1 MSTLLSR
8 EFVRHFE
15 ASRAQVWEALA
26 DTARYNEFSGLPK
39 HDIREEPQ
47 TDGSVRFYATARIG
61 IVTLDWEDIPQ
72 EWSAGNWFRHRRL
85 FLKGPLKQLNVHV
98 RFEDGPKGD
107 GCTVHYRTDIEPR
120 NLIGGILARNVIFPV
135 NERNFSRTGDMVEIW
150 AKEQI
155 ETPYPTEPLELDE
168 AHSQRLENALARL
181 DASRYG
187 HGLGRQLADWL
198 LSAQEIDLM
207 HIRPLRLA
215 RLWEEN
221 ERHVIE
227 LCLEAVKI
235 GLLESRWDLLCPRC
249 KGAKLSESSLDA
261 LPQGAHC
268 PSCNVSYD
276 RDFARNVE
284 LTFQPAAS
292 IRKVVHGE
300 FCLFGPMSTPHVR
313 LQVRIAPGGSESIE
327 TILAPGSYRIRTL
340 EPGPEQ
346 IVDFSGGSF
355 PTIEVGEE
363 DITAETDGTA
373 TGSVTLENRCQRP
386 RVIIVEA
393 RDWAEDALTAH
404 RVTIMQAF
412 RHLFA
417 EDVLRGGD
425 EVGIAHITLMF
436 TDLSGSTALYEKIGD
451 APAYGL
457 VREHFDFLSR
467 IVREHEGGVV
477 KTIGDAVMA
486 SFAEPE
492 NGLRATLDI
501 RSHVLDFNR
510 QHPATPIGLKL
521 GLHTGPCIAV
531 TLNGRLDYFGGTVNM
546 AARLQGEA
554 GPGEIVISEA
564 IADDPA
570 AAEILKS
577 HWLEQ
582 DRRAIRGFKNPVSF
596 RRLPPEDTALK
607 PE

>member
-8 EFVRHFE
+8 EFVRHLE

-26 DTARYNEFSGLPK
+26 DTRRYNESIGLPK
-39 HDIREEPQ
+39 QDIREEPQ
-47 TDGSVRFYATARIG
+47 ADGSVRFYATARIG
-61 IVTLDWEDIPQ
+61 LFTLHWEDIPQ
-72 EWSAGNWFRHRRL
+72 EWSTGHWFRHRRL
-85 FLKGPLKQLNVHV
+85 FLKGPLKQLYVHA
-98 RFEDGPKGD
+98 RFEDAPD
-107 GCTVHYRTDIEPR
+107 GAGCVVYYRVDVEPR
-120 NLIGGILARNVIFPV
+120 NLIGTVLAHRAIFPV
-135 NERNFSRTGDMVEIW
+135 MDRDFSRTADRIEEW
-150 AKEQI
+150 AKEQT
-155 ETPYPTEPLELDE
+155 ETPYPVAPVELDD
-168 AHSQRLENALARL
+168 AHNQRLENVLARIET
-181 DASRYG
+181 SHYG
-187 HGLGRQLADWL
+187 HGLGRKLADWL
-198 LSAQEIDLM
+198 LSAQEVDLM

-215 RLWEEN
+215 RHWGEE

-227 LCLEAVKI
+227 LCLEAVKG

-249 KGAKLSESSLDA
+249 KGAKLSQSSLDA

-268 PSCNVSYD
+268 DSCNISYD

-284 LTFQPAAS
+284 LTFQPAAG

-313 LQVRIAPGGSESIE
+313 LQLRVAPGEQESIE
-327 TILAPGSYRIRTL
+327 ADLAPGSYRIRTL
-340 EPGPEQ
+340 EPGPER
-346 IVDFSGGSF
+346 ILDLPDGGF
-355 PTIEVGEE
+355 PVIAVSE
-363 DITAETDGTA
+363 DGI
-373 TGSVTLENRCQRP
+373 GSEASSDRPGMVTLINRCDRP
-386 RVIIVEA
+386 RVIVIEA

-404 RVTIMQAF
+404 RVTSLQAF

-436 TDLSGSTALYEKIGD
+436 TDLSGSTALYEQIGD

-457 VREHFDFLSR
+457 VREHFDFLTR
-467 IVREHEGGVV
+467 IVREHDGGVV

-486 SFAEPE
+486 SFTEPE
-492 NGLRATLDI
+492 SGVRAALAI
-501 RSHVLDFNR
+501 REHILEFNR
-510 QHPATPIGLKL
+510 EHPANPIGLKL
-521 GLHTGPCIAV
+521 GLHAGPCIAV

-564 IADDPA
+564 IASDPA

-577 HWLEQ
+577 KWLAE
-582 DRRAIRGFKNPVSF
+582 DRRAIRGFKDPVSF
-596 RRLPPEDTALK
+596 RRLPSEDTALK

>member
-1 MSTLLSR
+1 MLSR
-8 EFVRHFE
+8 ECVIQFE
-15 ASRAQVWEALA
+15 ASRAQVWNALA
-26 DTARYNEFSGLPK
+26 DTRRYNEATGLPK
-39 HDIREEPQ
+39 HDIHEEPQ
-47 TDGSVRFYATARIG
+47 PDGSVRFYATAKIG
-61 IVTLDWEDIPQ
+61 FLTLHWEDIPQ
-72 EWSAGNWFRHRRL
+72 EWSTGNWFRHRRL

-98 RFEDGPKGD
+98 RFEDGLNGD

-120 NLIGGILARNVIFPV
+120 NLIGSILARNVIFPV
-135 NERNFSRTGDMVEIW
+135 NERNFTHTADRIEDW
-150 AKEQI
+150 AKDQI
-155 ETPYPTEPLELDE
+155 DTPYSTEPMELDE
-168 AHSQRLENALARL
+168 AHNQRLENALARI
-181 DASRYG
+181 DASNYG
-187 HGLGRQLADWL
+187 HGLGRKLADWL
-198 LSAQEIDLM
+198 LSAQEVDLM

-215 RLWEEN
+215 RQWQKDK
-221 ERHVIE
+221 RHVIE
-227 LCLEAVKI
+227 LCLEAVKS

-327 TILAPGSYRIRTL
+327 TVLSPGSYRIRTL
-340 EPGPEQ
+340 EPGPER

-373 TGSVTLENRCQRP
+373 TGVVTLENRCQRP
-386 RVIIVEA
+386 RVVIIEA

-501 RSHVLDFNR
+501 RSHVLEFNR

-570 AAEILKS
+570 ASKILKS

-596 RRLPPEDTALK
+596 RRLPPEGTTLK
-607 PE
+607 TD

>member
-1 MSTLLSR
+1 VSNLLSR

-15 ASRAQVWEALA
+15 APRELVWEALA
-26 DTARYNEFSGLPK
+26 DTKRYNESIGLPK
-39 HDIREEPQ
+39 HEIREEPQ
-47 TDGSVRFYATARIG
+47 PDGSVRFFATAKVG
-61 IVTLDWEDIPQ
+61 PVTLHWEDIPQ
-72 EWSAGNWFRHRRL
+72 EWAAGRWFRHRRL
-85 FLKGPLKQLNVHV
+85 FLKGPLKQLNIYV
-98 RFEDGPKGD
+98 RFEDDGA
-107 GCTVHYRTDIEPR
+107 GCTVRYRIEVEPAGLLGR
-120 NLIGGILARNVIFPV
+120 LIARKAVFAAS
-135 NERNFSRTGDMVEIW
+135 ERDFFRVADQVEAW
-150 AKEQI
+150 AQERA
-155 ETPYPTEPLELDE
+155 ETPYPTEPLTLDE
-168 AHSQRLENALARL
+168 PHTRRLETALGRL

-187 HGLGRQLADWL
+187 HGLGRKLADWL

-207 HIRPLRLA
+207 SIRPLKLA
-215 RLWEEN
+215 RMWQEE

-227 LCLEAVKI
+227 LCLEAVKD

-249 KGAKLSESSLDA
+249 KGAKLSEASLDE

-268 PSCNVSYD
+268 ASCNVSYD

-313 LQVRIAPGGSESIE
+313 LQVRVAPEGSESVE
-327 TILAPGSYRIRTL
+327 TVLAPGSYRIRTL
-340 EPGPEQ
+340 EPGPER
-346 IVDFSGGSF
+346 ILDYSGSGFPPITVD
-355 PTIEVGEE
+355 EE
-363 DITAETDGTA
+363 DISVGSEAAKAA
-373 TGSVTLENRCQRP
+373 TVPLRNRCARP

-404 RVTIMQAF
+404 RVTTMQAF

-425 EVGIAHITLMF
+425 EVGISHIALMF
-436 TDLSGSTALYEKIGD
+436 TDLSGSTALYERIGD

-467 IVREHEGGVV
+467 IVREHDGGVV

-486 SFAEPE
+486 AFTEPE
-492 NGLRATLDI
+492 NALAAALDI
-501 RSHVLDFNR
+501 RAHVREFNR
-510 QHPATPIGLKL
+510 QHRTSPIGLKL
-521 GLHTGPCIAV
+521 GIHAGPCIAV

-554 GPGEIVISEA
+554 RPGEIVLSET
-564 IADDPA
+564 IAADPA
-570 AAEILKS
+570 AADILNS
-577 HWLEQ
+577 QWMEQ
-582 DRRAIRGFKNPVSF
+582 DRQAIRGFSNPVSF
-596 RRLPPEDTALK
+596 RRLPPEDAA
-607 PE
+607 

>member
-1 MSTLLSR
+1 VSTLLSR
-8 EFVRHFE
+8 EYVRHFE

-26 DTARYNEFSGLPK
+26 DTRRYNEAVGLPK
-39 HDIREEPQ
+39 HDIREELQ
-47 TDGSVRFYATARIG
+47 ADGSVRFFAMAKIG
-61 IVTLDWEDIPQ
+61 FVTLHWEDIPQ

-98 RFEDGPKGD
+98 RFEDAPNGE
-107 GCTVHYRTDIEPR
+107 GCIVHYRTDIEPR
-120 NLIGGILARNVIFPV
+120 NLIGSILARKVIFPV
-135 NERNFSRTGDMVEIW
+135 TERNFDRVSDWVEEW
-150 AKEQI
+150 AKKQT
-155 ETPYPTEPLELDE
+155 ETPYPTEPTELDT
-168 AHSQRLENALARL
+168 AHNQRLDTAMIRL
-181 DASRYG
+181 DASRYS
-187 HGLGRQLADWL
+187 HGLGRRLADWL

-215 RLWEEN
+215 RQWEAD

-227 LCLEAVKI
+227 LCLEAVKS

-249 KGAKLSESSLDA
+249 KGAKLSESSLDE

-268 PSCNVSYD
+268 TSCNISYD

-284 LTFQPAAS
+284 LTFQPAAG

-313 LQVRIAPGGSESIE
+313 LQLRVAPGGTEVIDVG
-327 TILAPGSYRIRTL
+327 LVPGSYRIRTL
-340 EPGPEQ
+340 EPGPEC
-346 IVDFSGGSF
+346 ILDYSDGSF
-355 PTIEVGEE
+355 PALSIREDEITGEPS
-363 DITAETDGTA
+363 DVAP
-373 TGSVTLENRCQRP
+373 GSVMLLNRTDRP
-386 RVIIVEA
+386 RVVIIEA

-404 RVTIMQAF
+404 RVTTLQAF

-457 VREHFDFLSR
+457 VREHFDFLTR
-467 IVREHEGGVV
+467 IVREHDGGVV

-486 SFAEPE
+486 AFTEPE
-492 NGLRATLDI
+492 SGVRAALAI
-501 RSHVLDFNR
+501 REHVLAFNR
-510 QHPATPIGLKL
+510 DHHENPIGLKL
-521 GLHTGPCIAV
+521 GLHAGPSIAV

-554 GPGEIVISEA
+554 GPGEIVISET
-564 IADDPA
+564 IAGDLA

-577 HWLEQ
+577 KWLEE
-582 DRRAIRGFKNPVSF
+582 DRRAIRGFKDPVTF

>member
-1 MSTLLSR
+1 MSRVLSR
-8 EFVRHFE
+8 EFVRQIG
-15 ASRAQVWEALA
+15 ASRTQVWEALA
-26 DTARYNEFSGLPK
+26 DTARYNESVGLPK

-47 TDGSVRFYATARIG
+47 PDGSVRFYATARIG
-61 IVTLDWEDIPQ
+61 FLTLNWEDIPQ
-72 EWSAGNWFRHRRL
+72 EWSTGNWFRHRRL

-98 RFEDGPKGD
+98 RFEDGPNGE

-120 NLIGGILARNVIFPV
+120 NLIGRFLAHNVIFPV
-135 NERNFSRTGDMVEIW
+135 NERNFILIANRIEEW
-150 AKEQI
+150 AKDQI
-155 ETPYPTEPLELDE
+155 ETPYPTEPMELDD
-168 AHSQRLENALARL
+168 AHSQRLESVLARL
-181 DASRYG
+181 NVSHYG
-187 HGLGRQLADWL
+187 HGLGCRLADWL

-215 RLWEEN
+215 RQWEAD

-227 LCLEAVKI
+227 LCLQAVKD

-249 KGAKLSESSLDA
+249 KGAKISESSLGSV
-261 LPQGAHC
+261 PQGAHC
-268 PSCNVSYD
+268 PSCNISFD

-313 LQVRIAPGGSESIE
+313 LQVRIAPGGGERVE
-327 TILAPGSYRIRTL
+327 TVLAPGSYRIRTL
-340 EPGPEQ
+340 EPGPER
-346 IVDFSGGSF
+346 ILDFPGGGF
-355 PTIEVGEE
+355 PTIAVDEE
-363 DITAETDGTA
+363 DIASETDGA
-373 TGSVTLENRCQRP
+373 ADGAVTLKNRCHRP
-386 RVIIVEA
+386 RVVIVEA

-404 RVTIMQAF
+404 RVTTMQAF

-467 IVREHEGGVV
+467 IVREHDGGVV

-501 RSHVLDFNR
+501 RRHVLEFNR
-510 QHPATPIGLKL
+510 QHPGTPIGLKL

-531 TLNGRLDYFGGTVNM
+531 TLNGRLDYFGSTVNM
-546 AARLQGEA
+546 AARLQSEA
-554 GPGEIVISEA
+554 GAGEIVISEA
-564 IADDPA
+564 IAGDPA

-582 DRRAIRGFKNPVSF
+582 DRRAIRGFKDPVAF
-596 RRLPPEDTALK
+596 RRLPPEDKAHK
-607 PE
+607 PT